1 MAFVTS
7 AAISAAADAQKKSFG
22 LLVSHVAAA
31 SKAAAGGCQCDVG
44 FTWVS
49 KPMKWLRHM
58 PTMQGCNDKDKP
70 SVELV

>member
-7 AAISAAADAQKKSFG
+7 AAISAAADVHRRSFG

-31 SKAAAGGCQCDVG
+31 SNAAAGGCQCDVG
-44 FTWVS
+44 FTLGS
-49 KPMKWLRHM
+49 KPMNRLHHM

-70 SVELV
+70 SVDLV